1 MDALTVYF
9 QEANGRMKLEY
20 LIATVFIIM
29 LLAMSFGAFM
39 ADGQAV
45 SQPKKGQRKQ
55 VGTAQKARRRSARI
69 RARSGGKKKSRQ
81 MMPGTEGIDGDA
93 GTVGGSVPG
102 AMGGAGGSIGGGG
115 QSSTSSDETTSDEE

>member
-1 MDALTVYF
+1 
-9 QEANGRMKLEY
+9 MKIEY

-39 ADGQAV
+39 ADGQAM
-45 SQPKKGQRKQ
+45 SQSKKGQRKQ
-55 VGTAQKARRRSARI
+55 VGTAQRARRRSARM

-81 MMPGTEGIDGDA
+81 MMPGMEGDA

-115 QSSTSSDETTSDEE
+115 MGGGGRGGDQSSTSSDETTSDED